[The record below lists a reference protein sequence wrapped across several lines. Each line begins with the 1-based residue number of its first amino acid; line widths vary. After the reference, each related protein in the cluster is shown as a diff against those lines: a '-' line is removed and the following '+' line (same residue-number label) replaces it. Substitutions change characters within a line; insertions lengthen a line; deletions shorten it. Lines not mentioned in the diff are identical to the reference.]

1 MEVTSH
7 RIEVIYAAILPLYNL
22 CYLHTLQL
30 ASERSHHGSPV
41 PDLPASPNPKLLP
54 YNVSGPPNRPHLASL
69 HLIPSTHHSVE
80 PKPIRSRPVGSRA
93 ALRRPEPEAQC
104 YVVEARW
111 PPARSLTRPISFIQY
126 PALDSALVLYHLP
139 PCSSTPSAY
148 LHSSFVPHS
157 PQHVT
162 NHVAANPGA
171 IVLDFRD
178 CERPFASLYRPFDQR
193 RL

>member
-93 ALRRPEPEAQC
+93 DLRRPEPEAPC
-104 YVVEARW
+104 YRTSPSSNQSGFGHKAALFVVRVLLNSHALLVGR
-111 PPARSLTRPISFIQY
+111 RSLGRDNFPKRP
-126 PALDSALVLYHLP
+126 V
-139 PCSSTPSAY
+139 
-148 LHSSFVPHS
+148 
-157 PQHVT
+157 
-162 NHVAANPGA
+162 
-171 IVLDFRD
+171 
-178 CERPFASLYRPFDQR
+178 
-193 RL
+193 